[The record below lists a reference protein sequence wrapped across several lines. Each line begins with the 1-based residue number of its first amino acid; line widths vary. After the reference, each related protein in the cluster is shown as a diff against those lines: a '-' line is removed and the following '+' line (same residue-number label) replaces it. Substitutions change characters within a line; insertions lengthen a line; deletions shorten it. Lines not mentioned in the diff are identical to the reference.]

1 MDLRGLYPC
10 TVFKFRTTGP
20 RLADDPRGIML
31 YRWLTHLFRAGLIF
45 TLTGSLASIPAAYA
59 TNSDSSNNNEILIA
73 ELAEDESVE
82 DVEHS
87 EPLRSSE
94 PKNENPQPEAAPPAE
109 AEPAAAPE
117 APASNDDV
125 AIEEVAPNVDL
136 KEVAP
141 LPEVKTPPEPARVS
155 SESKEAAPAGN
166 ETAAKKPAEEPPKEP
181 QQPTQPEQVEE
192 ATSLKM
198 LGSEVLPGTS
208 TRLAWSPAIQIA
220 GLSQPTPVLVVNGAK
235 PGPNLCLTGAVHGDE
250 LNGIEIIRRT
260 IYDLEPDKLS
270 GRVIGVPIVN
280 LPGFQQGSRY
290 LPDRRDLNRH
300 FPGTTDGSL
309 ADRIAHSL
317 FEDVI
322 RHCDM
327 LVDIHTGSLKRT
339 NLPQLRADMNNAEVA
354 EFTRGFDRMAVVH
367 STGTVGM
374 LRHAAVEAGI
384 RAVTL
389 EAGESLR
396 IQEHQIK
403 AGVNSLT
410 SLMDKQ
416 GMISRMFVWGD
427 PEPVYYNSEWVRAE
441 HGGIL
446 FSDTKLGAKVAKGE
460 ILGYVSDPIT
470 NAQHPVR
477 ARSDGR
483 IIGMAVDQVVM
494 AGFAAY
500 HVGTEAEVPGE

>member
-1 MDLRGLYPC
+1 
-10 TVFKFRTTGP
+10 
-20 RLADDPRGIML
+20 ML
-31 YRWLTHLFRAGLIF
+31 YRWLTHLYRAGLIS
-45 TLTGSLASIPAAYA
+45 TLCGSLVAVQAAYA
-59 TNSDSSNNNEILIA
+59 EQSGDSDNQEVLVA

-87 EPLRSSE
+87 EPLQSPE
-94 PKNENPQPEAAPPAE
+94 PGSDEPDAIDAPGKD
-109 AEPAAAPE
+109 APE
-117 APASNDDV
+117 ES
-125 AIEEVAPNVDL
+125 
-136 KEVAP
+136 
-141 LPEVKTPPEPARVS
+141 VS
-155 SESKEAAPAGN
+155 SE
-166 ETAAKKPAEEPPKEP
+166 
-181 QQPTQPEQVEE
+181 QPEKKEE
-192 ATSLKM
+192 ATSLKL
-198 LGSEVLPGTS
+198 LGAEVAPGKS
-208 TRLAWSPAIQIA
+208 TRLSWSPAIQIA
-220 GLSQPTPVLVVNGAK
+220 GLSQPTPVLVINGAK

-260 IYDLEPDKLS
+260 MYDLEPDKLS

-280 LPGFQQGSRY
+280 LPGFQRGSRY

-300 FPGTTDGSL
+300 FPGSTDGSL

-317 FEDVI
+317 FESVI

-339 NLPQLRADMNNAEVA
+339 NLPQLRADMNNSDVA
-354 EFTRGFDRMAVVH
+354 RLTRGFDRMAVVH
-367 STGTVGM
+367 STGSAGM

-384 RAVTL
+384 PSVTM

-396 IQEHQIK
+396 IQEHQIR

-410 SLMDKQ
+410 SLLDKE

-427 PEPVYYNSEWVRAE
+427 PEPVYYDSEWVRAE
-441 HGGIL
+441 QGGIL
-446 FSDTKLGAKVAKGE
+446 FSEIKLGDKVSEGE

-470 NAQHPVR
+470 NEQHPIR
-477 ARSDGR
+477 ARSGGR

-494 AGFAAY
+494 AGFATY